1 MLLTRYSA
9 YLSTRVKTTHRGV
22 KLERS
27 NTVFIGR
34 KPVLN
39 YVLAC
44 MTLFKSDHEEIIVKA
59 RGRSISRAVDV
70 VEVLRNRFMPKAQ
83 VEKIEIGTEQL
94 SSDDRGPSNV
104 STIDIYVK
112 A

>member
-1 MLLTRYSA
+1 MDQ
-9 YLSTRVKTTHRGV
+9 
-22 KLERS
+22 S

-44 MTLFKSDHEEIIVKA
+44 MTVFKSGHEIVVVKA

-70 VEVLRNRFMPKAQ
+70 VEVLRSRFMSN
-83 VEKIEIGTEQL
+83 IEVTDIQLGTERL
-94 SSDDRGPSNV
+94 ENEDRGPSNV
-104 STIDIYVK
+104 STIDIYIK

>member
-1 MLLTRYSA
+1 M
-9 YLSTRVKTTHRGV
+9 
-22 KLERS
+22 ERS

-44 MTLFKSDHEEIIVKA
+44 MTLFKSGHEEISLKA

-70 VEVLRNRFMPKAQ
+70 VEVLKNRFMPNAEVANIQ
-83 VEKIEIGTEQL
+83 IGTERL
-94 SSDDRGPSNV
+94 ESEDRGPSNV
-104 STIDIYVK
+104 STIDITVK

>member
-1 MLLTRYSA
+1 M
-9 YLSTRVKTTHRGV
+9 
-22 KLERS
+22 ERS

-44 MTLFKSDHEEIIVKA
+44 MTLFKSGHGEIIIKA

-70 VEVLRNRFMPKAQ
+70 VEVLRNRFMPKA
-83 VEKIEIGTEQL
+83 EISDIKIGTENVK
-94 SSDDRGPSNV
+94 SEDRGPSNI
-104 STIDIYVK
+104 STIDITVK

>member
-1 MLLTRYSA
+1 M
-9 YLSTRVKTTHRGV
+9 
-22 KLERS
+22 ERS
-27 NTVFIGR
+27 NTVYIGR

-44 MTLFKSDHEEIIVKA
+44 MTLFKSGHGEIVVKA

-70 VEVLRNRFMPKAQ
+70 VEVLRNRFMPKAE
-83 VEKIEIGTEQL
+83 VVKIEIGTDKIET
-94 SSDDRGPSNV
+94 DDRGPSNV

>member
-1 MLLTRYSA
+1 ME
-9 YLSTRVKTTHRGV
+9 K
-22 KLERS
+22 S

-44 MTLFKSDHEEIIVKA
+44 MTLFKSGHEEIIVKA
-59 RGRSISRAVDV
+59 RGRSINRAVDV
-70 VEVLRNRFMPKAQ
+70 VEVLKNRFMPNAKVVDIQ
-83 VEKIEIGTEQL
+83 IGTEQIESEERG
-94 SSDDRGPSNV
+94 SSNI
-104 STIDIYVK
+104 STIDIHVK

>member
-1 MLLTRYSA
+1 MD
-9 YLSTRVKTTHRGV
+9 
-22 KLERS
+22 RS

-44 MTLFKSDHEEIIVKA
+44 MTLFKSGHQEVSIKA

-70 VEVLRNRFMPKAQ
+70 SEVSAKRFLEGSVAVKDI
-83 VEKIEIGTEQL
+83 KIDSEEFTNKEGKNV
-94 SSDDRGPSNV
+94 RV
-104 STIDIYVK
+104 STIEITLKKVSK
-112 A
+112 

>member
-1 MLLTRYSA
+1 M
-9 YLSTRVKTTHRGV
+9 
-22 KLERS
+22 ERS
-27 NTVFIGR
+27 NNVFIGR

-44 MTLFKSDHEEIIVKA
+44 MTLFKSGHEEVVVKA

-70 VEVLRNRFMPKAQ
+70 VEVLRSRFMPNAEVTDIQ
-83 VEKIEIGTEQL
+83 IGTE
-94 SSDDRGPSNV
+94 SVDSDERGPSNV

>member
-1 MLLTRYSA
+1 M
-9 YLSTRVKTTHRGV
+9 
-22 KLERS
+22 ERS

-44 MTLFKSDHEEIIVKA
+44 MTLFKSGHGEIIIKA

-70 VEVLRNRFMPKAQ
+70 VEVLRNRFMPKA
-83 VEKIEIGTEQL
+83 EISDIMIGTENVK
-94 SSDDRGPSNV
+94 SEDRGPSNI
-104 STIDIYVK
+104 STIDITVK

>member
-1 MLLTRYSA
+1 M
-9 YLSTRVKTTHRGV
+9 
-22 KLERS
+22 ERS

-44 MTLFKSDHEEIIVKA
+44 MTLFKSGHEEISLKA

-70 VEVLRNRFMPKAQ
+70 VEVLKNRFMPNAEVADIQ
-83 VEKIEIGTEQL
+83 IGTERL
-94 SSDDRGPSNV
+94 ESEDRGPSNV
-104 STIDIYVK
+104 STIDITVK